1 MDPTL
6 ANIPPPG
13 YGPPPAG
20 IPTPPMIPPVHLAPM
35 GGFPPMIPSF
45 SVPPP
50 GFNSFPPPPSSQG
63 QEWTEHKAPDG
74 RTYYYNG
81 ITKQSSW
88 QKPDTLKSSSEVST
102 SMLTGCESNGTQL
115 LISQCPWKEY
125 TADNGKVYY
134 HNINTKESRW
144 VVPPELEEIKK
155 KIADED
161 KRPMTPAPEI
171 SSPLSVHTPVVNSP
185 MINSA
190 SVSPGGKSALEA
202 SMAATLAAI
211 NLPTPPPKVDEDS
224 NLSTHSIH
232 PPVESRNSTPE
243 PKIFKDKREAMEAF
257 KELLK
262 EHNVPSNSSWEQ
274 CLKLIINDARY
285 DLFKKLN
292 EKKQVFNAYKTQK
305 QKDEKEENRLKA
317 KKAKECLE
325 DFLLNSDKISSSTK
339 YYRCDEIFT
348 NLEVWQSVPDSDRR
362 EIYEDVV
369 FSLAK
374 REKEESKVLKKRNM
388 KKLAEVLDNM
398 ADINYDTT
406 WSEAQALLLGNTAFK
421 NDVNLLAM
429 DKEDAL
435 IVFEEHIRQLEK
447 EEIEDKEREKRR
459 FKRQCRKNRDQFLAL
474 LDALHEEGKLTSM
487 SLWVELYPIISADVR
502 FSAMLGQ
509 SGSTPLDLFKFYVE
523 DLKARFYDEKKIIRD
538 ILKEREFEVRIDTSF
553 EQFATVVCEDK
564 RSASL
569 DAGNVKLTY
578 NSLLEKAE
586 VKEKER
592 LKEENKRLK
601 KLEVNF
607 KNLLRELNIDDELSW
622 DEVKAKLENEEEF
635 LAFASDSE
643 RIKVYKEFQ
652 YEMEE
657 SCSHHHSR
665 SRKSKKSKKNKK
677 YKSSSNSDSDDER
690 VKKGKHKSRSNTPAS
705 FDSGDEYTKK
715 KKKKK
720 HKKKSVS
727 RSPSE
732 ERSVSKRSN
741 RRTSESGGATGKGG
755 EYSESELEKQRALLL
770 AQLKE
775 PESE

>member
-20 IPTPPMIPPVHLAPM
+20 IPTPPMIPPVHMPPM
-35 GGFPPMIPSF
+35 GGFPPIIPSF

-50 GFNSFPPPPSSQG
+50 GFNSFPPPPGNQL

-74 RTYYYNG
+74 RTYYYNT

-88 QKPDTLKSSSEVST
+88 QKPDTLKSASE
-102 SMLTGCESNGTQL
+102 L
-115 LISQCPWKEY
+115 LLSQCPWKEY

-155 KIADED
+155 KITDEE
-161 KRPMTPAPEI
+161 KRPVTPPTEV
-171 SSPLSVHTPVVNSP
+171 SSPLSVHTTSGNTPVINSP
-185 MINSA
+185 IAA

-211 NLPTPPPKVDEDS
+211 NLPTPPPKNSETKKNHAILVDEDS
-224 NLSTHSIH
+224 NLSTHSVQ
-232 PPVESRNSTPE
+232 PPTESRTSTPE
-243 PKIFKDKREAMEAF
+243 PKIFKDKKEAMEAF

-262 EHNVPSNSSWEQ
+262 EFNVPSNSSWEQ
-274 CLKLIINDARY
+274 CLKLIINDPRY
-285 DLFKKLN
+285 ETFKKLN

-317 KKAKECLE
+317 KKAKESLE
-325 DFLLNSDKISSSTK
+325 EFLLKSDKISSTTK

-369 FSLAK
+369 FTLAK

-509 SGSTPLDLFKFYVE
+509 NGSTPLDLFKFYVE

-538 ILKEREFEVRIDTSF
+538 ILKEREFEVKIDTSF

-601 KLEVNF
+601 KLELNF
-607 KNLLRELNIDDELSW
+607 KNLLRDLNIDYELSW
-622 DEVKAKLENEEEF
+622 EEVKSKIENEEEF
-635 LAFASDSE
+635 QAFASDSE

-677 YKSSSNSDSDDER
+677 YRSSSNSDSDDDR

-705 FDSGDEYTKK
+705 IESGDEYTKK

-727 RSPSE
+727 RTPSE
-732 ERSVSKRSN
+732 ERSVSKRTN
-741 RRTSESGGATGKGG
+741 RRTSECGATGKGG
-755 EYSESELEKQRALLL
+755 EFSESELEKQRALLL

-775 PESE
+775 PESD